1 MGLMS
6 FPDKQTVLDF
16 IRDNPTATTKQEIA
30 RGLHVKGRERAVL
43 REILKELEADGTLE
57 RTGKRAWAQADRPPP
72 TGVVQFR
79 HTDENGDLIGKAVGD
94 NGPFGP
100 DIIYT
105 GLSGK
110 PKGKATEPGE
120 GDRALCKI
128 KQEDGEWKAR
138 ALTVLEKRLTNSLVG
153 LYSQGPRGGKVT
165 PANRKERREF
175 LIQEADRNGAED
187 GDLVITTPKPQGRR
201 QYGPNLGVIQEVIGH
216 ISDPRSASLLA
227 IHAHGIPVDFPEAA
241 LEQARN
247 PKPAPAEREDLTQI
261 PLITI
266 DPHDA
271 RDHDDAVYA
280 EQLDDG
286 WRVIVAIADVAA
298 FVTPDSPLDREA
310 LKRGNSTYFPDRVV
324 PMLPFELSADEC
336 SLREGELRRC
346 MAVEMIFDKAG
357 TKRSHR
363 FIRGMMKSAAKLS
376 YEEAQAAIDGKPG
389 GKAEEML
396 EPVLKPLW
404 GAYAALAEARDR
416 RSPLDLDLP
425 ERRILFTEEGEID
438 GIITKERLE
447 AHRLIE
453 EFMIQ
458 ANVAAAESLEKQN
471 SPLIY
476 RVHDTPTD
484 AKIAAFAE
492 FLQTIDMKWN
502 IGQRPQTENFNRLL
516 GEIDG
521 SDYDQMVTQMVL
533 RTQAQAIYSEENL
546 GHFGLNLVRY
556 AHFTSPIRRYADL
569 IVHRALIASLGLGPD
584 GLSKD
589 MAARL
594 EEMAQH
600 ISDTERR
607 SMAAEREATD
617 RYLAIFLADRVGS
630 EFEGRI
636 TGVTGA
642 GLFIALAGSG
652 ADGFV
657 PISSISDDYWVLDE
671 AAMQIYARGSGKT
684 YGLGQ
689 IVRVRLKEVTPLQG
703 GLLLEMLSDPMP
715 APKGRRE
722 ARAKTDNGHH
732 SRRRSGPGKPTGKR
746 SGKPKFN
753 KKTLPKHKRKRRN

>member
-1 MGLMS
+1 MS
-6 FPDKQTVLDF
+6 FPDKQTVLDY
-16 IRDNPTATTKQEIA
+16 IRDHPNATTKQDIA
-30 RGLHVKGRERAVL
+30 RGLKVKGRDRATL
-43 REILKELEADGTLE
+43 REILKELEEDGTLE

-72 TGVVQFR
+72 TGVVQFT
-79 HTDENGDLIGKAVGD
+79 HQDENGDLIGKAVGD

-110 PKGKATEPGE
+110 PRGKVTEPGE

-128 KQEDGEWKAR
+128 KLVDGVWQAR
-138 ALTVLEKRLTNSLVG
+138 ALTVLEKRLSNSIVG

-165 PANRKERREF
+165 PSNRKERREF

-187 GDLVITTPKPQGRR
+187 GDLVITVPKPQARR
-201 QYGPNLGVIQEVIGH
+201 QYGPNLGIVREVIGH
-216 ISDPRSASLLA
+216 IDDPRSASLLA
-227 IHAHGIPVDFPEAA
+227 IHAHDIPVEFPEAA
-241 LEQARN
+241 LEQARD
-247 PKPAPAEREDLTQI
+247 PKPAKAEREDLTQI

-271 RDHDDAVYA
+271 RDHDDAVFA

-298 FVTPDSPLDREA
+298 YVTENSPLDREA

-346 MAVEMIFDKAG
+346 MAVEMIFDKSG

-376 YEEAQAAIDGKPG
+376 YQEAQAAIDGKPG
-389 GKAEEML
+389 GKAGEML
-396 EPVLKPLW
+396 EDVLKPLW
-404 GAYAALAEARDR
+404 SAYAAVAKARDK

-425 ERRILFTEEGEID
+425 ERRIIFSEDGEIE

-458 ANVAAAESLEKQN
+458 ANVAAAETLEKQK

-476 RVHDTPTD
+476 RVHDVPTD

-492 FLQTIDMKWN
+492 FLQTIDMKWHV
-502 IGQRPQTENFNRLL
+502 GERPQTEKFNRLL
-516 GEIDG
+516 KDIQGG
-521 SDYDQMVTQMVL
+521 DYDQMVTQMVL

-569 IVHRALIASLGLGPD
+569 IVHRALIAALNLGPD

-589 MAARL
+589 MSVRL
-594 EEMAQH
+594 EEIAEH
-600 ISDTERR
+600 ISGTERR

-617 RYLAIFLADRVGS
+617 RYLALFLADRVGA

-642 GLFIALAGSG
+642 GLFVALAGSG

-657 PISSISDDYWVLDE
+657 PISSISDDYWVLDD

-689 IVRVRLKEVTPLQG
+689 IVKVRLKEVTPLQG
-703 GLLLEMLSDPMP
+703 GLLLEMLSEPMP

-722 ARAKTDNGHH
+722 ARRKTDTDTP
-732 SRRRSGPGKPTGKR
+732 SRRGGPGRIQSKQ
-746 SGKPKFN
+746 SGKPKFS
-753 KKTLPKHKRKRRN
+753 KKTLPKHKRRGRKK

>member
-1 MGLMS
+1 MS

-16 IRDNPTATTKQEIA
+16 IRDNPTATTKQDIA

-72 TGVVQFR
+72 TGVVQFT
-79 HTDENGDLIGKAVGD
+79 HTDDNGDLIGKAVGD

-100 DIIYT
+100 DIVYT

-128 KQEDGEWKAR
+128 KQVDGEWQAR

-187 GDLVITTPKPQGRR
+187 GDLVVTTPKPQGRR
-201 QYGPNLGVIQEVIGH
+201 QYGPNLGIIREVIGH

-271 RDHDDAVYA
+271 RDHDDAVFA

-324 PMLPFELSADEC
+324 PMLPFELSADAC

-396 EPVLKPLW
+396 EPVLNPLW

-425 ERRILFTEEGEID
+425 ERRILFTEDGEID

-502 IGQRPQTENFNRLL
+502 IGQRPQTEHFNRLL
-516 GEIDG
+516 GDIDG

-684 YGLGQ
+684 FGLGQ
-689 IVRVRLKEVTPLQG
+689 IVRVKLKEVTPLQG
-703 GLLLEMLSDPMP
+703 GLLLEMLSEPMP

-722 ARAKTDNGHH
+722 ARQRADAGHR
-732 SRRRSGPGKPTGKR
+732 SRRRPGPGKPTGKR
-746 SGKPKFN
+746 AGKPKFN
-753 KKTLPKHKRKRRN
+753 KKTLPKHKRKRRT

>member
-1 MGLMS
+1 MRVMS
-6 FPDKQTVLDF
+6 FPDKKAVLDF
-16 IRDNPTATTKQEIA
+16 LKENPDATTKQEIA
-30 RGLHVKGRERAVL
+30 RGLRVKGRERATL

-57 RTGKRAWAQADRPPP
+57 RTGKRAWSQADRPPP
-72 TGVVQFR
+72 TGIVHFT
-79 HTDENGDLIGKAVGD
+79 HIDEHGDLIGKAVGD

-100 DIIYT
+100 DIIYA

-110 PKGKATEPGE
+110 PKGKATEPGV
-120 GDRALCKI
+120 GDRALCKVS
-128 KQEDGEWKAR
+128 EDDGQWRAR
-138 ALTVLEKRLTNSLVG
+138 AITVLEQRLSNSLVG
-153 LYSQGPRGGKVT
+153 LYSQTKTGGKVT

-175 LIQEADRNGAED
+175 LIQEADRKGAQD
-187 GDLVITTPKPQGRR
+187 GDLVIATPKPQGRR
-201 QYGPNLGVIQEVIGH
+201 QYGPNLGVVENIIGH
-216 ISDPRSASLLA
+216 ITDPRSASLLA

-241 LEQARN
+241 IEQARD
-247 PKPAPAEREDLTQI
+247 PKPAKAEREDLTQI

-271 RDHDDAVYA
+271 RDHDDAVWA
-280 EQLDDG
+280 EELDDG

-298 FVTPDSPLDREA
+298 YVTENSPLDREA

-336 SLREGELRRC
+336 SLKEGELRRC
-346 MAVEMIFDKAG
+346 MAVEMIFDKSG
-357 TKRSHR
+357 TKRKHR
-363 FIRGMMKSAAKLS
+363 FIRGMMKSAAKLA

-389 GKAEEML
+389 SKAGELL
-396 EPVLKPLW
+396 EDVLKPLW
-404 GAYAALAEARDR
+404 GAYAALCKARDK

-425 ERRILFTEEGEID
+425 ERRIIFSEDGEIE
-438 GIITKERLE
+438 GIITKERLD

-458 ANVAAAESLEKQN
+458 ANVAAAETLEKQK

-492 FLQTIDMKWN
+492 FLQTIDMKWH
-502 IGQRPQTENFNRLL
+502 IGERPQTEKFNRLL
-516 GEIDG
+516 EDIRHG
-521 SDYDQMVTQMVL
+521 DYNQMVTQMVL

-569 IVHRALIASLGLGPD
+569 IVHRALIASLDLGPD

-594 EEMAQH
+594 EEISQH

-617 RYLAIFLADRVGS
+617 RYLAIFLADRVGA

-684 YGLGQ
+684 YALGQ
-689 IVRVRLKEVTPLQG
+689 IVKVKLKEVTPLQG
-703 GLLLEMLSDPMP
+703 GLLLEMLSEPLP
-715 APKGRRE
+715 APKHRKD
-722 ARAKTDNGHH
+722 ARQKAQNDQPK
-732 SRRRSGPGKPTGKR
+732 SRRGPPRK
-746 SGKPKFN
+746 GKPKFS
-753 KKTLPKHKRKRRN
+753 KKTLPKHKRRGKK